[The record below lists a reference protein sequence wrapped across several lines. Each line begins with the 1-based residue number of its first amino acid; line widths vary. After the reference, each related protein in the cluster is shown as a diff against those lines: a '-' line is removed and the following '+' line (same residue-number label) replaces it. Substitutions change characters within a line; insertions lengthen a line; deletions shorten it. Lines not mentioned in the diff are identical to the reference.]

1 MTNRPRKPLFER
13 LKQSL
18 EEGLAHSRD
27 ELTLKTVEVPDDP
40 PVIDARTLAALRA
53 QAAMSQR
60 VFAKL
65 LSVSHKTLQSWEQG
79 TRSPSDA
86 SLRLIQVFSEHPEI
100 VCQSV
105 GLPVVT
111 LTGVSIQTAGKG
123 RRRIVVNQ
131 QRLPARKAVTVK

>member
-1 MTNRPRKPLFER
+1 MTTNTRRPLFER

-18 EEGLAHSRD
+18 EEGIAHSKN
-27 ELTLKTVEVPDDP
+27 ELTLKTVDLPDDP
-40 PVIDARTLAALRA
+40 PAIDARTLAALRT

-65 LSVSHKTLQSWEQG
+65 LSVSPKTLQSWEQG

-105 GLPVVT
+105 GLPVVK
-111 LTGVSIQTAGKG
+111 LTGVSIQAAGKG
-123 RRRIVVNQ
+123 RRKIVVTH
-131 QRLPARKAVTVK
+131 RRKPTSKASKD